1 MPIYYTCSPNSNV
14 TLVKD
19 QGTTYEYLLCNPG
32 QLQELSSDD
41 LGVVVSS
48 TTPFD
53 FTDIDAGVATDLFI
67 GGFLLCITPWAAAYG
82 ASKILA
88 LLR

>member
-48 TTPFD
+48 TYA
-53 FTDIDAGVATDLFI
+53 I
-67 GGFLLCITPWAAAYG
+67 
-82 ASKILA
+82 
-88 LLR
+88 